1 MTRRT
6 IIFGI
11 TGWVKLVTLY
21 LGGGGGGGWGGQR
34 DWGRGCVK
42 ITLLVS
48 CLQWLTCSFVFI
60 MAEFEKVL
68 YSPDLKMVLIFF
80 VTKVSQKGTM
90 FK

>member
-11 TGWVKLVTLY
+11 IGWVKLVSIFGVGAEG
-21 LGGGGGGGWGGQR
+21 LGE
-34 DWGRGCVK
+34 GCVK

-60 MAEFEKVL
+60 MEEFEKVL